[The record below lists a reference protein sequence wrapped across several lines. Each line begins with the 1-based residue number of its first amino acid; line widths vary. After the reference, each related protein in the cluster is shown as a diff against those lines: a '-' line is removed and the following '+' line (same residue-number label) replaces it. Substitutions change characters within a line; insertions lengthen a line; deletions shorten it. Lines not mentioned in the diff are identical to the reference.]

1 LNAPS
6 TGVTHIETQD
16 IDLAHEH
23 MAAIDVF
30 RIAKNAFLWLAAGAI
45 GVHLVAFVVV
55 LVRSDGAE
63 GLGPW
68 ADRFEQTLA
77 VAGFVARAS
86 VLVINGIF
94 LISLLVCLS
103 ARMGGAAAL
112 ARGSVFAL
120 VALAMVTPWISP
132 SDSPGFTSALYGS
145 ADIYR
150 AGRADAAIGGIG
162 FIRFGLCP
170 ILVVVMMLL
179 SQWSYRRAYRKMVIA
194 PPTRLPIHE
203 V

>member
-1 LNAPS
+1 
-6 TGVTHIETQD
+6 
-16 IDLAHEH
+16 
-23 MAAIDVF
+23 MAAIDVL
-30 RIAKNAFLWLAAGAI
+30 RVAKNAFLWLATAAI
-45 GVHLVAFVVV
+45 GVHLAAFVIVV
-55 LVRSDGAE
+55 MRTDGAE
-63 GLGPW
+63 GLGRW
-68 ADRFEQTLA
+68 ADRFDQTLSI
-77 VAGFVARAS
+77 AGFVARAS

-120 VALAMVTPWISP
+120 AALAMVTPWISP

-150 AGRADAAIGGIG
+150 AGRADAALGGIG
-162 FIRFGLCP
+162 MVRFGLCP
-170 ILVVVMMLL
+170 VVVVVLMLL
-179 SQWSYRRAYRKMVIA
+179 SQWSYRRAYRKMAIA